1 MTFDVTSLLVP
12 VFSGHKDEFGKEV
25 VPPLPL
31 LFDRVNGGRP
41 PRSGAR
47 IFRLP
52 FEVLG
57 YILQQVD
64 SSSLASLALVNR
76 DCLQLARS
84 RQFASVL
91 LDYSDSSLA
100 LISKLLSEGR
110 EAEQIAQGS
119 TVQLSLGACIR
130 RIRVATNPAWIT
142 YRHQVSLS
150 DEFAHGN
157 RETQQQLIA
166 DANQAYF
173 GDYLLKLQEIFSSRN
188 ILPHVELLDWEDAI
202 EIPYTLFNA
211 LASSTI
217 QHLKLFRVVVN
228 EEFGIE
234 LPSKLV
240 SRGWPLQTLHLE
252 ILWNFLKSKQGSVS
266 PLCASILRLC
276 APTLISLTW
285 QSNIAIRDRLSLKI
299 DSSDP
304 PQFPSLRKLKIG
316 HSKFA
321 DSSSLN
327 ALLGS
332 NLRLLIAD
340 PEASA
345 VHEECFQKRGT
356 IRSLESF
363 AWESFKIS
371 ADHPLDFLLANTQL
385 LRLAISY
392 PTPPA
397 FLENKLLPLL
407 SSSFTSLHSLSLIWQ
422 GTIIPNSALE
432 IIRTITSLE
441 QIHLSAGFQHG
452 WRHDWLIDHEAMGR
466 YLILLPN
473 LKRIAFSRDSYD
485 NHFSWSSVEHYYVD
499 KAYHPEEVEFSDND
513 EGGEADSGD
522 SDGNDLKWERLHR
535 EHMEFEA
542 MNYISVMPKLE
553 WIYLGQIPMCIMVP
567 QTPGQARY
575 PFPQSKKRD
584 DCWTLLRRMFCG
596 DIEEE

>member
-1 MTFDVTSLLVP
+1 MTFDVTSLLLP
-12 VFSGHKDEFGKEV
+12 VFSGQKDEFGKEV

-41 PRSGAR
+41 PRSDAR

-119 TVQLSLGACIR
+119 TVQPSLGACIR
-130 RIRVATNPAWIT
+130 RITVATNPGWIT

-150 DEFAHGN
+150 AEFVDGN

-202 EIPYTLFNA
+202 EIPRALFNA

-217 QHLKLFRVVVN
+217 QHLKLFRVVIN

-252 ILWNFLKSKQGSVS
+252 IIWNFFKAEKGSVS

-285 QSNIAIRDRLSLKI
+285 KSIAIHDRLSLKI
-299 DSSDP
+299 DSSDL

-316 HSKFA
+316 HFEFA

-340 PEASA
+340 TEGSA
-345 VHEECFQKRGT
+345 IHKECFQKRGT

-363 AWESFKIS
+363 AWESFNIR

-385 LRLAISY
+385 SRLAVSY

-397 FLENKLLPLL
+397 FLENELLPLL
-407 SSSFTSLHSLSLIWQ
+407 SSSFTSLRSLSLKWQ
-422 GTIIPNSALE
+422 GTIIPDSALE
-432 IIRTITSLE
+432 IISTIKSLE

-452 WRHDWLIDHEAMGR
+452 WRHDWLIDHEAMR
-466 YLILLPN
+466 RHLILLPN

-485 NHFSWSSVEHYYVD
+485 NHFSWSSVERYYVD
-499 KAYHPEEVEFSDND
+499 KVYHLEEAEFSDDD
-513 EGGEADSGD
+513 EGGEAASGD
-522 SDGNDLKWERLHR
+522 NDGDDLKWERLHR

-567 QTPGQARY
+567 RTPGQARY

-584 DCWTLLRRMFCG
+584 GCWTLLQKMFCG